1 MRIETA
7 MSASRTSHAR
17 FTRIAAATIPALALA
32 LPLGA
37 AGATASP
44 MNHYS
49 YPASD
54 FGSIPCETRTY
65 TFTTGT
71 FTDLTKSTD
80 QSSIPAAHITAVSVR
95 AVDQDGVVYRVQ
107 GIENYDDAKGRLVA
121 KIQFLSPGGGRV
133 DSVNIVYRDGGHA
146 FDFGTCHFE

>member
-7 MSASRTSHAR
+7 MSASRTRHAR
-17 FTRIAAATIPALALA
+17 FTRIATATIPALGLA
-32 LPLGA
+32 LPLGS

-44 MNHYS
+44 MHHYS

-54 FGSIPCETRTY
+54 FGSVPCETRTY

-80 QSSIPAAHITAVSVR
+80 QSSIPAAHITAVNVR

-107 GIENYDDAKGRLVA
+107 GIENYDDAKGRLVL
-121 KIQFLSPGGGRV
+121 KLQFVSPGAGRV
-133 DSVNIVYRDGGHA
+133 DGFNVVVKDGLHGL
-146 FDFGTCHFE
+146 DFGTCHNV